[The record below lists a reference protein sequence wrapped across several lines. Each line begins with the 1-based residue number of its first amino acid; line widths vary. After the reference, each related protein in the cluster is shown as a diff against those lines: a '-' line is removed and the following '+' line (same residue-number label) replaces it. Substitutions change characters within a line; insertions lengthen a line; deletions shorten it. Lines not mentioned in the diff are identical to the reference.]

1 MAKKALDSGAAL
13 EKFRQMCIAQKGD
26 HTILER
32 PQSLYEKAA
41 VYELAAPQDGWIRQ
55 MDAEACGRAS
65 MLLGAGRETKDSAI
79 DPAAG
84 IVLCRKTG
92 EAVRKGE
99 VLARLYTNHPDR
111 LEQARRILLE
121 SYAFAAEKPDD
132 IPLIYDV
139 ILEK

>member
-1 MAKKALDSGAAL
+1 MAKKALDSGVAL

-65 MLLGAGRETKDSAI
+65 MLLGAGRKPLHPS
-79 DPAAG
+79 AG

-99 VLARLYTNHPDR
+99 VLARLYTNRPDR
-111 LEQARRILLE
+111 LEQTRRILLE
-121 SYAFAAEKPDD
+121 SYVFAAEKPDD

>member
-1 MAKKALDSGAAL
+1 
-13 EKFRQMCIAQKGD
+13 
-26 HTILER
+26 
-32 PQSLYEKAA
+32 
-41 VYELAAPQDGWIRQ
+41 

-99 VLARLYTNHPDR
+99 VLARLYTNRPDR

>member
-1 MAKKALDSGAAL
+1 M
-13 EKFRQMCIAQKGD
+13 
-26 HTILER
+26 
-32 PQSLYEKAA
+32 
-41 VYELAAPQDGWIRQ
+41 YELAAPQDGWIRQ

>member
-79 DPAAG
+79 LLRGLFCAGKPAKPSGKGKCWPGFTPTVRIAWNRHAG
-84 IVLCRKTG
+84 FCWK
-92 EAVRKGE
+92 AMCS
-99 VLARLYTNHPDR
+99 
-111 LEQARRILLE
+111 QRR
-121 SYAFAAEKPDD
+121 SQMTFP
-132 IPLIYDV
+132 
-139 ILEK
+139 